1 MYAIVSRNRLLSLA
15 EGLELDSSGFDAMV
29 DAVAEMREGLQAEAL
44 SLSVADK
51 LHVLKSLTRAKVRA
65 LRAGREDGY
74 RTFRALEAISGD
86 LVQLL

>member
-1 MYAIVSRNRLLSLA
+1 MYVVASRNRLMFLA
-15 EGLELDSSGFDAMV
+15 EALGCSSCGYDSMV
-29 DAVAEMREGLQAEAL
+29 DAVSEMRESLRTEAV

-65 LRAGREDGY
+65 LRSGRQDGY
-74 RTFRALEAISGD
+74 KAFRNLEAISGD